1 MQFCG
6 RMYLEKIVLTQ
17 FKNYASQS
25 LTLSK
30 RLNCF
35 VGLNGVGKT
44 NLLDAIYYLCLCK
57 SHFLASDLDVVLR
70 GSDFTRLEGHFMKN
84 MVREKIVAKV
94 QPRKKKTIERNDVA
108 YAALS
113 EHIGFLPVVMFA
125 PDDTL
130 LAKEGSEERRRFIDN
145 VLSQIDNQ
153 YLTNLIF
160 YNKILEQRNALLKK
174 SGFEGKNGQNT
185 EGVDLDLLKIYDNQM
200 LAPAAFIFEKRKE
213 FTEHFSPIFNEIY
226 RKIADAKEQVL
237 VTYNSQLLTD
247 NLQNLL
253 VKNREKDFI
262 LHRTT
267 TGIHKDDWTFE
278 IDEKP
283 LKRFGSQ
290 GQLKSFVLALKLAQ
304 YEILRGIKNET
315 PILLLDDIFDKL
327 DANRVENLLQLIVNQ
342 SFGQIFITDTHLERM
357 QEMTEK
363 LGVEFKIF
371 TVENAEVKE
380 V

>member
-1 MQFCG
+1 MQFYG
-6 RMYLEKIVLTQ
+6 RMYLEKIILTQ

-84 MVREKIVAKV
+84 NTREKIVAKV

-174 SGFEGKNGQNT
+174 STFEGKNGQNT
-185 EGVDLDLLKIYDNQM
+185 EGVDLDLLKIYDAQM
-200 LAPAAFIFEKRKE
+200 LNPAAFIFEKRRE

-226 RKIADAKEQVL
+226 LKISDAKEQVL
-237 VTYNSQLLTD
+237 VTYSSQLLTD
-247 NLQNLL
+247 SLQNLF

-267 TGIHKDDWTFE
+267 TGIHKDDWSFE

-290 GQLKSFVLALKLAQ
+290 GQLKTFVLALKLAQ

-357 QEMTEK
+357 REMTEK